1 MASKLWGTFACLL
14 MATNAGQAAAASP
27 DAARMA
33 RGKYL
38 MEGILACANCH
49 GVRDEKGRLLAE
61 KGLSGGFHIVEP
73 WFDVHVPNI
82 SNDPETG
89 VGKWTDAQLG
99 KAIREGVRPD
109 GSIIS
114 PLMPVEYYRK
124 LSDDDL
130 AAVILYMRTQPSVKN
145 EVPKST
151 YKFPMPPGYGP
162 PLGKVKTPS
171 IKDRVAY
178 GRYLVTIGHCLEC
191 HTPRLPSGM
200 LDSARLGGGGQNFH
214 GPWGT
219 STSRN
224 LTPHEDGLKNW
235 KDGEIAVV
243 IRTGK
248 DRQGKPYRPPMA
260 FDFYST
266 ISDPDM
272 SAIIAYLRTLKPVP
286 NTSASAAP

>member
-1 MASKLWGTFACLL
+1 MATKLWRTFACLL
-14 MATNAGQAAAASP
+14 AATLAGQALAASP

-49 GVRDEKGRLLAE
+49 GVRDEKGRIIPE
-61 KGLSGGFHIVEP
+61 KGMAGGFHIVEP
-73 WFDVHVPNI
+73 WFDAHVPNI

-89 VGKWTDAQLG
+89 IGKWTDAQLG

-130 AAVILYMRTQPSVKN
+130 AAVILYLRTQPVVKN
-145 EVPKST
+145 AVPKST
-151 YKFPMPPGYGP
+151 WKFPLPPSYGP
-162 PLGKVKTPS
+162 PLTKVKTPS
-171 IKDRVAY
+171 QGDKVAY
-178 GRYLVTIGHCLEC
+178 GRYLVSIGHCMEC
-191 HTPRLPSGM
+191 HTPRGPNGM
-200 LDSARLGGGGQNFH
+200 LDEARLGAGGQSFH
-214 GPWGT
+214 GPYGE
-219 STSRN
+219 SVSRN
-224 LTPHEDGLKNW
+224 LTPHEEGLKNW
-235 KDGEIAVV
+235 KDGEIAAV

-248 DRQGKPYRPPMA
+248 DRQGRPYRPPMA
-260 FDFYST
+260 FDWYST

-272 SAIIAYLRTLKPVP
+272 AAIIAYLRTLKPVP
-286 NTSASAAP
+286 NQAKP

>member
-1 MASKLWGTFACLL
+1 MATKLWGTLACLL
-14 MATNAGQAAAASP
+14 LAGQASASP
-27 DAARMA
+27 DASRMA

-49 GVRDEKGRLLAE
+49 GVRDEKGRIIPD
-61 KGLSGGFHIVEP
+61 KGLAGGFHIVEP
-73 WFDVHVPNI
+73 MFDAHVPNI
-82 SNDPETG
+82 SNDPDTG

-109 GSIIS
+109 GSILS

-124 LSDDDL
+124 LSDEDL

-151 YKFPMPPGYGP
+151 WKFPLPPSYGP
-162 PLGKVKTPS
+162 PLGKVKAPS
-171 IKDRVAY
+171 VKDKVAY

-191 HTPRLPSGM
+191 HTPRGPNGM
-200 LDSARLGGGGQNFH
+200 LDSARLGAGGQTFH
-214 GPWGT
+214 GPYGT

-260 FDFYST
+260 FDWYST

-286 NTSASAAP
+286 NPAP